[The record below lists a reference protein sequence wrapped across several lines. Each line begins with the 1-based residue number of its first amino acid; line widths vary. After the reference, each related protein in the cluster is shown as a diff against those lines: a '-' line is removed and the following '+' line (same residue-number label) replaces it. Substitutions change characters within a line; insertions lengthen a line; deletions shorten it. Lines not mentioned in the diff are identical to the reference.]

1 MGIPKETQ
9 NALHVRKSYRTNS
22 NGLVASFQH
31 LIKGTTC
38 SCTSPCTRPRVF
50 LLAFLETNPC
60 PTLYSTETINGS
72 RYCMFPGH
80 SQILAHSCGEISPQN
95 KAFHSGFCLNF
106 YPKLQ
111 NKIQNWKA
119 LVQGQME
126 YGNKA

>member
-72 RYCMFPGH
+72 RYCMFPGLCVGGEKRAWYTLFAH
-80 SQILAHSCGEISPQN
+80 AQFSQSFWEFGNSRKICSVTLTSMRLATFVLH
-95 KAFHSGFCLNF
+95 
-106 YPKLQ
+106 
-111 NKIQNWKA
+111 
-119 LVQGQME
+119 V
-126 YGNKA
+126 